1 MKIGVMGGT
10 FDPIHH
16 GHLIAAEY
24 ARTSL
29 DLDKI
34 IFIPSGVHPFK
45 DNKTIT
51 DPNKRVDMISLAIDS
66 NKFFKISSIEI
77 NRIGTTYTIDTIREL
92 REEYKGDEIYFII
105 GSDIIFEIEKWKN
118 FEELIRICKFILL
131 YRPGKEEENIDKKIQ
146 ELNLSYDITFEKVE
160 SPLIEISSTKIRH
173 RVKDKCSIKYLV
185 PEVVEDYILKH
196 DLYNEENI
204 NG

>member
-29 DLDKI
+29 DLNKV
-34 IFIPSGVHPFK
+34 IFMPSGMHPFK
-45 DNKTIT
+45 DNKSIT
-51 DPNKRVDMISLAIDS
+51 DSDKRADMISLAIDS
-66 NKFFKISSIEI
+66 NKFFKLSSIEI

-105 GSDIIFEIEKWKN
+105 GSDIIFEIEKWKS
-118 FEELIRICKFILL
+118 FEELIDICKFILL
-131 YRPGKEEENIDKKIQ
+131 YRPGKEEKDIDKKIQ
-146 ELNLSYDITFEKVE
+146 ELNLSYDIKFEKVK
-160 SPLIEISSTKIRH
+160 SPLIEISSTEVRRRI
-173 RVKDKCSIKYLV
+173 KDKHSIKYLV
-185 PEVVEDYILKH
+185 PEEVEDYILKYN
-196 DLYNEENI
+196 LYNEENI